1 MNMTAFLNQYKP
13 PVMPL
18 PLTKRPPAASGVM
31 GWNDTINDRP
41 APVGKVIPIGQ
52 RNSTLS
58 HKAGQLLK
66 RYGAEDGR
74 ALEEFKKYVAKC
86 EQPLDAKEL
95 STIWNSAMKFFH
107 GVIAVSPDYLPPDQY
122 AAQEFADDLIPEHY
136 TDVGQAKRLAALYGD
151 KLRYSDATLWMTY
164 DGARWAENSPA
175 ARGLVH
181 DLTERQLTQARE
193 MVTAATDAL
202 LKAQEQDDKA
212 ATEQAKGDKQFAED
226 YHKFA
231 RKYQHSSRISATLTE
246 ATPYLQINV
255 DRLDGDAFL
264 LNTPAGTV
272 DLRSGVMRPHDP
284 EDYCTKLTGCSPG
297 GDGKEMFLE
306 FLDRVT
312 CGDRQL
318 QDYLQMIAGMF
329 AVGAVYRECLIIA
342 YGSGGNGKSTL
353 FNLLAYV
360 LGDYAGNL
368 SAETLTANCRKNKS
382 PEYAELRGRRLVIA
396 AELEEGMRFD
406 TAIIKKLCST
416 DPILAE
422 PKYKKP
428 FTFIPSHTVV
438 LYTNHLPRVG
448 TVDKGTWDRL
458 IVVPFKARL
467 RGQQG
472 EILNYARHLYE
483 HAGGAVLQW
492 IIDGAQR
499 FIQAGYRIDLP
510 DCVKAAIDNY
520 RADNDWIHQF
530 LESKCDVG
538 SEYRQASGALYTAYR
553 TYCALSGDYTRSAA
567 DFKRAMQDSGFECRK
582 TNAGAI
588 YYGLTL
594 KPSETTA
601 QPPKQ
606 TAQDDFILVDELT
619 PWSP

>member
-1 MNMTAFLNQYKP
+1 MNMTAFLNQYSP
-13 PVMPL
+13 PAMPL
-18 PLTKRPPAASGVM
+18 TAASGVM
-31 GWNDTINDRP
+31 GWNDIINDKP
-41 APVGKVIPIGQ
+41 APVGNIIPIGK

-66 RYGAEDGR
+66 RYGAEGGR

-95 STIWNSAMKFFH
+95 STIWNSALRFFH
-107 GVIAVSPDYLPPDQY
+107 SVIAASPDYLPPDQY
-122 AAQEFADDLIPEHY
+122 AAQEFADDLIPEHF
-136 TDVGQAKRLAALYGD
+136 TDVGQSKRLAVLYGD

-181 DLTERQLTQARE
+181 DLTERQLMQARE
-193 MVTAATDAL
+193 MATAAKDAK
-202 LKAQEQDDKA
+202 LKAQEDKDKEAVARAQDD
-212 ATEQAKGDKQFAED
+212 EDFAED

-231 RKYQHSSRISATLTE
+231 RKHQQSSRITATLTE
-246 ATPYLQINV
+246 ATPYLQISV

-272 DLRSGVMRPHDP
+272 DLRSGIMRPHNP
-284 EDYCTKLTGCSPG
+284 EDYCTKLTGCSPDDNG
-297 GDGKEMFLE
+297 REIFLA

-318 QDYLQMIAGMF
+318 QAYLQMIAGMF

-342 YGSGGNGKSTL
+342 YGGGGNGKSTL

-406 TAIIKKLCST
+406 TAVIKKLCST

-422 PKYKKP
+422 PKFKKP
-428 FTFIPSHTVV
+428 FTFIPSHTLV

-458 IVVPFKARL
+458 IVVPFKANL
-467 RGQQG
+467 RGQKG

-483 HAGGAVLQW
+483 QAGGAVLQW
-492 IIDGAQR
+492 IIDGAKR
-499 FIQAGYRIDLP
+499 FIQADYRIELP

-520 RADNDWIHQF
+520 RADNDWINQF
-530 LESKCDVG
+530 LESCCDVG
-538 SEYRQASGALYTAYR
+538 AVYRQASGALYEHYR
-553 TYCALSGDYTRSAA
+553 QYCAKSGDYTRSAA
-567 DFKRAMQDSGFECRK
+567 DFKRAMQDSGFECHK
-582 TNAGAI
+582 TKSGAI
-588 YYGLTL
+588 YHGLTL
-594 KPSETTA
+594 KPPEY
-601 QPPKQ
+601 
-606 TAQDDFILVDELT
+606 TAQDDFIPVDEPT
-619 PWSP
+619 PWSQ

>member
-1 MNMTAFLNQYKP
+1 MNMTAFLNQYSP
-13 PVMPL
+13 PAMPL
-18 PLTKRPPAASGVM
+18 TAASGVM
-31 GWNDTINDRP
+31 GWNDTINDKP
-41 APVGKVIPIGQ
+41 APVGNIIPIGQ

-58 HKAGQLLK
+58 RKAGQLLK

-95 STIWNSAMKFFH
+95 SAIWNSALRFFH
-107 GVIAVSPDYLPPDQY
+107 NVIAVSPDYLPPDQY

-193 MVTAATDAL
+193 MATAAKDAK
-202 LKAQEQDDKA
+202 LKAQEQHDVEAAKQAQDD
-212 ATEQAKGDKQFAED
+212 EDFAED

-246 ATPYLQINV
+246 ATPYLQIMV

-284 EDYCTKLTGCSPG
+284 EDYCTKLTGCSPD
-297 GDGKEMFLE
+297 GDGREMFLE

-353 FNLLAYV
+353 FNLLSYV

-483 HAGGAVLQW
+483 QAGGAVLQW
-492 IIDGAQR
+492 IIDGAKR

-520 RADNDWIHQF
+520 RADNDWINQF
-530 LESKCDVG
+530 LESCCDVG
-538 SEYRQASGALYTAYR
+538 TAYRQASGALYEHYR
-553 TYCALSGDYTRSAA
+553 QHCAKSGDYTRSAA
-567 DFKRAMQDSGFECRK
+567 DFKRAMQDSGFECHK
-582 TNAGAI
+582 TKSGAI

-594 KPSETTA
+594 KSPEYAA
-601 QPPKQ
+601 QPLTA
-606 TAQDDFILVDELT
+606 TAQDDFILVDEPT
-619 PWSP
+619 PWSQ